1 MFDINCYFEKLDLYL
16 QKQIKNKINRYDR
29 TRIMGETNLTV

>member
-1 MFDINCYFEKLDLYL
+1 MFDINCYFEKLGLYL

-29 TRIMGETNLTV
+29 TRIITPIKISI